1 MRSHRSFEKLA
12 DRLGRVTA
20 CFCIKEERRRKHK
33 KREIM
38 ENIWRELV
46 NELDS
51 ERTEKDLNRE
61 LRKYTEEEK

>member
-1 MRSHRSFEKLA
+1 MRSHRSFEKLV
-12 DRLGRVTA
+12 DRLGKVAA
-20 CFCIKEERRRKHK
+20 CFCIKEKRRRKHK

-38 ENIWRELV
+38 KDVWSELV

>member
-1 MRSHRSFEKLA
+1 
-12 DRLGRVTA
+12 
-20 CFCIKEERRRKHK
+20 
-33 KREIM
+33 M
-38 ENIWRELV
+38 ENIWSELV